1 MAPTKNS
8 DKRMTPNDPRIIV
21 ALDFPAT
28 GPAFDLLAQVDPAQC
43 RVKIGK
49 EMFTR
54 AGPTFVEEV
63 AEEGFQ
69 IFLDLKYHDIPN
81 TVAAAC
87 AAAADMGVWMMNVHA
102 SGGRK
107 MMTAAAERLAV
118 SGDERPLLIAVTI
131 LTSLGQE
138 DISEIG
144 YPGTPADNVLRLA
157 ALAEECGLDGVV
169 CSPLEVAP
177 LRSERGGDFRLVT
190 PGVRPAGAAA
200 DDQKRIMTPGEA
212 IRAGASYLV
221 VGRPITAASDPLAS
235 LEAIN
240 AEVSAALAEA

>member
-1 MAPTKNS
+1 
-8 DKRMTPNDPRIIV
+8 MTPNDPRVIV
-21 ALDFPAT
+21 ALDFPHT
-28 GPAFDLLAQVDPAQC
+28 GPAFDLLTQIDPAQC

-54 AGPTFVEEV
+54 AGPAFVEKV

-107 MMTAAAERLAV
+107 MMAAAAERLAV
-118 SGDERPLLIAVTI
+118 LGDERPLLIAVTI
-131 LTSLGQE
+131 LTSLGQA
-138 DISEIG
+138 DIDEIG
-144 YPGTPADNVLRLA
+144 YPGTPAENVRRLA
-157 ALAEECGLDGVV
+157 ALAEQSGLDGVV
-169 CSPLEVAP
+169 CSPLEVTQ
-177 LRSERGGDFRLVT
+177 LRRERGDAFRLVT

-200 DDQKRIMTPGEA
+200 NDQKRIMTPGEA
-212 IRAGASYLV
+212 VRAGASYLV

-240 AEVSAALAEA
+240 AEVSAALPTGG

>member
-1 MAPTKNS
+1 MNA
-8 DKRMTPNDPRIIV
+8 NDPRVIV
-21 ALDFPAT
+21 ALDFA
-28 GPAFDLLAQVDPAQC
+28 AASSAMDLLDRLDPAQC

-54 AGPTFVEEV
+54 AGPTFVERV
-63 AEEGFQ
+63 AARGFE

-107 MMTAAAERLAV
+107 MMTAAAERLAKL
-118 SGDERPLLIAVTI
+118 DDRPLLIAVTI

-138 DISEIG
+138 DIAEIG
-144 YPGTPADNVLRLA
+144 YQGTPADNVRRLA
-157 ALAEECGLDGVV
+157 ALAQDSGLDGVV

-177 LRSERGGDFRLVT
+177 LRTDRAATFLLVT
-190 PGVRPAGAAA
+190 PGVRPAGAAT
-200 DDQKRIMTPGEA
+200 DDQKRVMTPGDA

-221 VGRPITAASDPLAS
+221 VGRPVTGAPDPLAS
-235 LEAIN
+235 LAAIN
-240 AEVSAALAEA
+240 AEVAEALA

>member
-1 MAPTKNS
+1 MNA
-8 DKRMTPNDPRIIV
+8 NDPRVIV
-21 ALDFPAT
+21 ALDFA
-28 GPAFDLLAQVDPAQC
+28 AASSAMDLLDRLDPAQC

-54 AGPTFVEEV
+54 AGPTFVERV
-63 AEEGFQ
+63 AARGFE

-107 MMTAAAERLAV
+107 MMTAAAERLAKV
-118 SGDERPLLIAVTI
+118 DDRPLLIAVTI

-138 DISEIG
+138 DIAEIG
-144 YPGTPADNVLRLA
+144 YQGTPADNVRRLA
-157 ALAEECGLDGVV
+157 ALAQDSGLDGVV

-177 LRSERGGDFRLVT
+177 LRTDRAATFLLVT
-190 PGVRPAGAAA
+190 PGVRPAGAAT
-200 DDQKRIMTPGEA
+200 DDQKRVMTPGDA

-221 VGRPITAASDPLAS
+221 VGRPVTGAPDPLAS
-235 LEAIN
+235 LAAIN
-240 AEVSAALAEA
+240 AEVTEALA

>member
-1 MAPTKNS
+1 
-8 DKRMTPNDPRIIV
+8 MTPNDPRIIV
-21 ALDFPAT
+21 ALDFPTT
-28 GPAFDLLAQVDPAQC
+28 GPAFDLLAQIDPAQC

-54 AGPTFVEEV
+54 AGPAFVEDV

-169 CSPLEVAP
+169 CSPLEVEP
-177 LRSERGGDFRLVT
+177 LRRERSGDFRLIT

-200 DDQKRIMTPGEA
+200 DDQKRIMTPGDA

-221 VGRPITAASDPLAS
+221 VGRPITAASDPLAR

-240 AEVSAALAEA
+240 AEVSAALSVR